1 MSILLKLLRE
11 GLGRIIIL
19 ISRITQ
25 PKQIERNPETQA
37 ALQNEASQL
46 SLYEFYACPFCV
58 KTRRA
63 IHKLNINIETRDI
76 RKEQQYYQ
84 ELSEQGSTQVP
95 CLRIEQDNKVKWL
108 YESNDIISYLN
119 GRFGIS

>member
-11 GLGRIIIL
+11 GLGRVIIF
-19 ISRITQ
+19 ISKLTQ
-25 PKQIERNPETQA
+25 PKQIERSPEAQA
-37 ALQNEASQL
+37 ALKSETSQL

-76 RKEQQYYQ
+76 RKQQEYYQ
-84 ELSEQGSTQVP
+84 ELSQQGSTQVP
-95 CLRIEQDNKVKWL
+95 CLRIEQGNKVKWM
-108 YESNDIISYLN
+108 YESDDIINYLN
-119 GRFGIS
+119 GRFGMS

>member
-11 GLGRIIIL
+11 GLGRVIVF

-25 PKQIERNPETQA
+25 PKPIERSPEAQA
-37 ALQNEASQL
+37 ALQSETSQL

-95 CLRIEQDNKVKWL
+95 CLRIEQGNKIKWL
-108 YESNDIISYLN
+108 YESDDIISYLN